1 MHEARLESIAILQI
15 TKLDCFDSNTINLF
29 SVYTKFGKVSMH
41 TVTVMQAA
49 SNFTMIL
56 VSLAAVADL
65 TMHGIIVTMDNKHNV
80 TSTSA
85 ACVC

>member
-1 MHEARLESIAILQI
+1 MH
-15 TKLDCFDSNTINLF
+15 N
-29 SVYTKFGKVSMH
+29 
-41 TVTVMQAA
+41 VTVMQAA
-49 SNFTMIL
+49 FTMIL

-65 TMHGIIVTMDNKHNV
+65 TVHGIIVTMDNKHNV

>member
-1 MHEARLESIAILQI
+1 
-15 TKLDCFDSNTINLF
+15 
-29 SVYTKFGKVSMH
+29 MH

-65 TMHGIIVTMDNKHNV
+65 TYTVHGIIVTMDNKHNV